1 MTLQAA
7 QDSHARGR
15 GTDSARRVVKHSIV
29 IAGHRTSV
37 SLEDAFWRALKD
49 IAAMDGLS
57 GDPSARRVI
66 DWPEQWNHRRLDL
79 SVWAG
84 RRIRD
89 VTPPDAEDRAVV
101 SRMADVALAALRDA
115 GGEQ

>member
-15 GTDSARRVVKHSIV
+15 GTDSASRVVKHSIV

-57 GDPSARRVI
+57 
-66 DWPEQWNHRRLDL
+66 
-79 SVWAG
+79 
-84 RRIRD
+84 
-89 VTPPDAEDRAVV
+89 
-101 SRMADVALAALRDA
+101 LAALVARVDA
-115 GGEQ
+115 GRGGANLSSALRVFALERALAGAVSADGDK